1 LASGETLDHESGSG
15 IRAKKKQRD
24 RLIRLAARQPAWVL
38 GYLDECWWS
47 RLQQPAMHAWTEGE
61 SLRLQQLSTPKTDPD
76 PKALACYGLLREDT
90 EAIWLRFV
98 TGRPVSHVTTAYLA
112 WVCERLAAEGK
123 RALLLIWD
131 NASWHISRAVRT
143 WLTEHN
149 RQAKRVGGVRV
160 VVCRLPVKSPWR
172 NPIEP
177 QWVHGK
183 RAVAEPERL
192 LTAQELV
199 MRVYAHYGC
208 DQWPPLTQ
216 HVP

>member
-1 LASGETLDHESGSG
+1 
-15 IRAKKKQRD
+15 
-24 RLIRLAARQPAWVL
+24 LIRLAAQQPAWVL

-47 RLQQPAMHAWTEGE
+47 RVQQPAMHAWTEGE
-61 SLRLQQLSTPKTDPD
+61 SLRLQQLRTPKTDPD

-90 EAIWLRFV
+90 EALWLRFV

-112 WVCERLAAEGK
+112 WVCERLATEGK

-131 NASWHISRAVRT
+131 NASWHISSAVRT
-143 WLTEHN
+143 WLKVHN
-149 RQAKRVGGVRV
+149 QQAKREGGVRV
-160 VVCRLPVKSPWR
+160 VVCHLPVKSPWL

-192 LTAQELV
+192 LTAQELI
-199 MRVYAHYGC
+199 MRVYAYYGC
-208 DQWPPLTQ
+208 DQWPHLTQ